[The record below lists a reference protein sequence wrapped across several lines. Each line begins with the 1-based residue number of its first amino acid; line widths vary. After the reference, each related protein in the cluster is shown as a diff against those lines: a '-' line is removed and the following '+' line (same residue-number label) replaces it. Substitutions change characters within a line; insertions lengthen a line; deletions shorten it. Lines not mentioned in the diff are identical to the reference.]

1 VKHVVIAVVIAVTS
15 AAALAKSFDAA
26 IPPAGSDAMTMV
38 VPDAQADPGSDG
50 GPKLDSGGPSFDA
63 GSSGGS
69 DAGINPGGSDA
80 GTSGGSD
87 AGSGS
92 GLVGFDVTPH
102 AFDFGTLTVGG
113 PAVTL
118 PFALTNLTHASVT
131 ITELEL
137 SSSAPGLTIVDL
149 PTGELASDGTFPS
162 ALQLTP
168 IAPTELAGLSLVVG
182 VDGMTASYPITGI
195 VIPVNGS
202 SGLNNTTFYACA
214 TRGNDGDRPLVTI
227 ALATIVALVIA
238 RRRSG
243 PS

>member
-1 VKHVVIAVVIAVTS
+1 VKPVVVAVFIAVTGPRTF
-15 AAALAKSFDAA
+15 AKSFDAA
-26 IPPAGSDAMTMV
+26 VPPAGSDATTMV
-38 VPDAQADPGSDG
+38 VPDAKAGLGSDG
-50 GPKLDSGGPSFDA
+50 GPTLDSGVPSFDA
-63 GSSGGS
+63 GSSGDS
-69 DAGINPGGSDA
+69 DAGSNPGGSDA
-80 GTSGGSD
+80 GTSGGND
-87 AGSGS
+87 AG

-202 SGLNNTTFYACA
+202 SGLGDTTFYACM
-214 TRGNDGDRPLVTI
+214 TRGNDGDTPLVTI
-227 ALATIVALVIA
+227 ALGAIVALVIA

-243 PS
+243 SS